1 MRLNDRLPAALEM
14 VLHERLGPQEQP
26 RFTLRSDL
34 SLERTFG
41 DSYVVATGRRLFVL
55 DSEKVVLELALSDI
69 REVIV
74 DELFGG
80 GRLVADLRD
89 EHVVLVYYSKA
100 LAPHFGIFSR
110 AVNQVIRGEK
120 PALPEEDERAYCERC
135 GAPLPERGERCV
147 LCVPRWTIF
156 RRLLGLMRPYR
167 GRVALLVTATALTVI
182 SQMVPPYVTKHIV
195 DDVIK
200 GGRPDLLTTWILA
213 MLCAGVFY
221 LIARLTSGLLS
232 SWLAAR
238 VVSDLR
244 GALHDALQK
253 LQLGYFGK
261 RSSGVIVSRTMHD
274 TGELQQFLI
283 EGLPYLMVNTVLF
296 TAIAIILIRLD
307 ARLAMLVF
315 LPVPFLVFGAEW
327 FWKRLDPLFHR
338 RGSTMSS
345 MHSILGESISGIRV
359 VKAFSQEQRRS
370 AHFNRHNERLFRL
383 RFGIEGTF
391 IGFEQVM
398 FWIMQLGIT
407 AVWFFAAKRIATGD
421 PTLSLGDLLAFVG
434 YIWLLYG
441 PLQWFTAVLSWMTH
455 AFASAERIFSILDSP
470 SEVYDSPQAVSL
482 PRIRGAVRFED
493 VRFSYEKG
501 REVLKGISF
510 SIEPGEMIGLV
521 GRSGAGKST
530 MINLICRFFDV
541 DSGAVYVDGHDVR
554 QVKLAQLRRQIGM
567 VMQESFLFNGSIMD
581 NIRYGNPAA
590 SFDEV
595 VRAAKAAHAHE
606 FIIDKEDG
614 YDTTIGE
621 RGIELSGGEKQ
632 RLSIAR
638 AILHDPPILIL
649 DEATSSVDSET
660 ERRIQEAIANLIK
673 GRTTIAIAHRL
684 ATLRNANRLLVIDD
698 GRLVETGTHDEL
710 MAADGQYAKL
720 VRIQS
725 ELSEVRGEV
734 WKE

>member
-1 MRLNDRLPAALEM
+1 MHLHDTLNKTLESRLG
-14 VLHERLGPQEQP
+14 ERLAAGETI
-26 RFTLRSDL
+26 RYCLRSDL
-34 SLERTFG
+34 SLERQFG
-41 DSYVVATGRRLFVL
+41 CSYLVATDTRLFVL
-55 DSEKVVLELALSDI
+55 DTESVVIELALEDVKEI
-69 REVIV
+69 TV

-80 GRLVADLRD
+80 GRLVASMADD
-89 EHVVLVYYSKA
+89 DVVLVYYTKA
-100 LAPHFGIFSR
+100 LAPQFGVLCRS
-110 AVNQVIRGEK
+110 VNQVIRGQE
-120 PALPEEDERAYCERC
+120 PELPSENEGAYCPRC
-135 GAPLPERGERCV
+135 GSPLPERGESCV
-147 LCVPRWTIF
+147 LCVPRWIVF
-156 RRLLGLMRPYR
+156 KRLLGLVRPYK
-167 GRVALLVTATALTVI
+167 GKVSFLVAATSLTVVA
-182 SQMVPPYVTKHIV
+182 QMVPPYITKRLV

-200 GGRPDLLTTWILA
+200 GGDTDVLLPWILV
-213 MLCAGVFY
+213 MLTAGVFF
-221 LIARLTSGLLS
+221 LASRLTSGLLS

-244 GALHDALQK
+244 SSLHTALQK
-253 LQLGYFGK
+253 LQLGYFGR

-283 EGLPYLMVNTVLF
+283 EGLPYLMVNSVLF
-296 TAIAIILIRLD
+296 VGIAAILVRLD

-345 MHSILGESISGIRV
+345 MHSVLGESINGIRV
-359 VKAFSQEQRRS
+359 VKAFSQEGRRS
-370 AHFNRHNERLFRL
+370 AAFDRHNERLFSL

-398 FWIMQLGIT
+398 FWIMQLGVT
-407 AVWFFAAKRIATGD
+407 AVWFFAARRIAAGD
-421 PTLSLGDLLAFVG
+421 PSLTLGDLLAFVG

-455 AFASAERIFSILDSP
+455 AFASAERIFSVLDSP
-470 SEVYDSPQAVSL
+470 SEVYDAPGAVSL
-482 PRIRGAVRFED
+482 PRIRGEIRFED

-501 REVLKGISF
+501 REVLKGVSF
-510 SIEPGEMIGLV
+510 DVAAGEMVGLV

-530 MINLICRFFDV
+530 MINLMCRFFDV
-541 DSGAVYVDGHDVR
+541 DSGAVLVDDHN
-554 QVKLAQLRRQIGM
+554 VKTLKLGQLRRQIGM
-567 VMQESFLFNGSIMD
+567 VMQESFLFDGSIMD
-581 NIRYGNPAA
+581 NIRYGKPDA
-590 SFDEV
+590 SFEDV
-595 VRAAKAAHAHE
+595 VRAARAAHAHE
-606 FIIDKEDG
+606 FIVDKEDG

-621 RGIELSGGEKQ
+621 RGIQLSGGEKQ

-660 ERRIQEAIANLIK
+660 ERRIQEAIATLIK

-684 ATLRNANRLLVIDD
+684 ATLRNANRLLVVED
-698 GRLVETGTHDEL
+698 GRLVEVGTHDEL
-710 MAADGQYAKL
+710 MASDGQYARL
-720 VRIQS
+720 VKMQT
-725 ELSEVRGEV
+725 ELSNMKGEI